1 MSMYINYPMD
11 HKLLEHPA
19 IIDLKGGIK
28 ICAWHSLC
36 VIKQFTL
43 HTDSKCFELREGQ
56 FSEDIG
62 RNKKTLVKAL
72 MHLESK
78 GVIEMVSDW
87 QRKGNRSRVWR
98 YSLKDHKVWSKRPSG
113 MVLKTRVNN
122 TKVLLIE
129 DTSSSIRRE
138 DTSLSREEKIEA
150 IIRRE
155 QDKQNKNK

>member
-1 MSMYINYPMD
+1 MD

-19 IIDLKGGIK
+19 IIDLTGGIK

-43 HTDSKCFELREGQ
+43 HTESRCFELREGQ

-62 RNKKTLVKAL
+62 RSKKTLVKAL
-72 MHLESK
+72 MHLQSH

-98 YSLKDHKVWSKRPSG
+98 YSLKDHKVWSMGPSG
-113 MVLKTRVNN
+113 MVQGTRVNN
-122 TKVLLIE
+122 TKVLLKE
-129 DTSSSIRRE
+129 DTSFLDKRI
-138 DTSLSREEKIEA
+138 TSKLREEDPQRFTELVYLESLKK
-150 IIRRE
+150 
-155 QDKQNKNK
+155 KQNKDR